1 MRSTLPL
8 FAALAL
14 SACATLPAAAPLRSD
29 GLARIGE
36 TTRVGTLAVTPLS
49 VVEDSRCPI
58 NARCIWAGRLVL
70 KAKVAASGWQEVRNV
85 TLGEPVP
92 LHATTLT
99 LTSAEPGKLAGA
111 QPPAPPLTFGFEG
124 GR

>member
-1 MRSTLPL
+1 MRSTFPL
-8 FAALAL
+8 FVALAL
-14 SACATLPAAAPLRSD
+14 SACATLPAAPPMRGD

-36 TTRVGTLAVTPLS
+36 TTRVGMLTVTPLR

-70 KAKVAASGWQEVRNV
+70 SAKVAAAGWHETRNL
-85 TLGEPVP
+85 TLGEPAA

-99 LTSAEPGKLAGA
+99 LTSAEPGKMAGA

>member
-1 MRSTLPL
+1 M

-14 SACATLPAAAPLRSD
+14 SACATLPAAAPMRSD

-36 TTRVGTLAVTPLS
+36 TTRVGTLAVTPLR

-70 KAKVAASGWQEVRNV
+70 SATVAASGWQETRNL
-85 TLGEPVP
+85 TLGEPLA

-111 QPPAPPLTFGFEG
+111 QPPAPPQTFGFEG
-124 GR
+124 GA